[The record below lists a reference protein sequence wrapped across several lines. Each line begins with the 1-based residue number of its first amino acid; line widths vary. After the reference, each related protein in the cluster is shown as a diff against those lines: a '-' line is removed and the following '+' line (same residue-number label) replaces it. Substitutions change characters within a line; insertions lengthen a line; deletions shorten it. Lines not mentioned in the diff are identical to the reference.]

1 MPDNKLGFDFTIE
14 DLDRMVIEAAT
25 GEGGSPNQAKGIKP
39 NAIKELIAKA
49 KLGAEPTKK

>member
-25 GEGGSPNQAKGIKP
+25 GEGGSQNQAKGTKP
-39 NAIKELIAKA
+39 NALKEFIAKA

>member
-25 GEGGSPNQAKGIKP
+25 GEGGNQNQAKGIKP
-39 NAIKELIAKA
+39 NAVKELIAKA

>member
-39 NAIKELIAKA
+39 NAIKELLAKA